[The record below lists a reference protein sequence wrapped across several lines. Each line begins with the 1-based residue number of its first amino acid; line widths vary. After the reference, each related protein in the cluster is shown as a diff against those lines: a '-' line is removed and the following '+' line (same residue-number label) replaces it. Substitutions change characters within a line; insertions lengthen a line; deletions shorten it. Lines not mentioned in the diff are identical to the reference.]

1 MGMLDGADFR
11 RASSI
16 DRVEMPGR
24 VTHGK
29 RAVYAGHTD
38 TRKGDPRQE
47 SNVHRIHTYGAGMT
61 CGKRAVYA
69 GQRC

>member
-16 DRVEMPGR
+16 DRVEMLGR

-29 RAVYAGHTD
+29 RAVYAG
-38 TRKGDPRQE
+38 
-47 SNVHRIHTYGAGMT
+47 
-61 CGKRAVYA
+61 
-69 GQRC
+69 